1 MLVDSH
7 CHLNFPEFSSDLDA
21 VLTRAAENG
30 IGTMLTINTKLEEA
44 KDLQAIA
51 DRYPQIFCSV
61 GVHPHDAKDYT
72 KGYEGDT
79 LLNQIKA
86 LAQHPK
92 VVGIGE
98 TGLDYFYDN
107 SPREEQIA
115 SFSDHI
121 RASIDLGLPLII
133 HTRDAD
139 DDTISCLKDIGQG
152 KAQGVFHCF
161 SGSADLAQ
169 QALALGF
176 YISFSGIL
184 TFKNATSLRQI
195 AQSTPLERILV
206 ETDAPFLTPV
216 PHRGK
221 RNEPAFTRYT
231 AELLANL
238 KGLSYSEVEKT
249 TTNNFFRLFER
260 ASLPS

>member
-7 CHLNFPEFSSDLDA
+7 CHLNFPEFTSDLDA
-21 VLTRAAENG
+21 VLARAAENG
-30 IGTMLTINTKLEEA
+30 VGAMLTINTKLEEA
-44 KDLQAIA
+44 KDLQTIA
-51 DRYPQIFCSV
+51 DSYPQVYCSV
-61 GVHPHDAKDYT
+61 GVHPHDAKDYVN
-72 KGYEGDT
+72 GYEGDT
-79 LLNQIKA
+79 LFTQIKA

-107 SPREEQIA
+107 SPQKDQIG

-121 RASIDLGLPLII
+121 RASIDLDLPLII

-139 DDTISCLKDIGQG
+139 EDTISCLKEIGQG
-152 KAQGVFHCF
+152 KARGVFHCF
-161 SGSADLAQ
+161 SGSVELAE

-184 TFKNATSLRQI
+184 TFKNAESLRQI
-195 AQSTPLERILV
+195 AQKAPLERILV

-238 KGLSYSEVEKT
+238 RSLSYSEIEKI
-249 TTNNFFRLFER
+249 TTNNFFTLFNKV
-260 ASLPS
+260 SLPS

>member
-7 CHLNFPEFSSDLDA
+7 CHLNFPEFTSDLDA
-21 VLTRAAENG
+21 VLARAATNG

-44 KDLQAIA
+44 KDLQEIA
-51 DRYPQIFCSV
+51 DRYSQIFCSV
-61 GVHPHDAKDYT
+61 GVHPHDAKDYIN
-72 KGYEGDT
+72 GYKGDT
-79 LLNQIKA
+79 LFNQIKA
-86 LAQHPK
+86 LAQHSK

-98 TGLDYFYDN
+98 TGLDYFYNN
-107 SPREEQIA
+107 SPHENQIA

-121 RASIDLGLPLII
+121 RASIDLNLPLII

-139 DDTISCLKDIGQG
+139 EDTIACLKDVGQG
-152 KAQGVFHCF
+152 KAKGVFHCF

-169 QALALGF
+169 QALGLGF

-184 TFKNATSLRQI
+184 TFKNAEGLRQI
-195 AQSTPLERILV
+195 AQDVPLNRILV
-206 ETDAPFLTPV
+206 ETDAPFLTPI

-238 KGLSYSEVEKT
+238 KNLSYSEIEKI
-249 TTNNFFRLFER
+249 TTNNFFTLFEK

>member
-7 CHLNFPEFSSDLDA
+7 CHLNFPEFTSDLDA
-21 VLTRAAENG
+21 VLARAAENG

-44 KDLQAIA
+44 KDLQEIA

-61 GVHPHDAKDYT
+61 GVHPHDAKDYVN
-72 KGYEGDT
+72 GYEGDT
-79 LLNQIKA
+79 LFNQIKV

-107 SPREEQIA
+107 SSHENQIA

-121 RASIDLGLPLII
+121 RASIDLNLPLII

-139 DDTISCLKDIGQG
+139 EDTIACLKDVGQG
-152 KAQGVFHCF
+152 KAKGVFHCF

-184 TFKNATSLRQI
+184 TFKNAESLRQI
-195 AQSTPLERILV
+195 AQDVPLNRILV
-206 ETDAPFLTPV
+206 ETDAPFLTPI

-249 TTNNFFRLFER
+249 TTNNFFTLFEK

>member
-1 MLVDSH
+1 MLIDSH

-21 VLTRAAENG
+21 VVARASENG
-30 IGTMLTINTKLEEA
+30 IGMMLTINTKLAETKA
-44 KDLQAIA
+44 IQQIA
-51 DRYPQIFCSV
+51 DHYPQVFCSV
-61 GVHPHDAKDYT
+61 GVHPHEAKDYV

-79 LLNQIKA
+79 LFNHIKM

-98 TGLDYFYDN
+98 TGLDYFYDH
-107 SPREEQIA
+107 SPHDDQIA

-121 RASIDLGLPLII
+121 RTSIDLHLPLII

-139 DDTISCLKDIGQG
+139 KDTITCLKEVGQG
-152 KAQGVFHCF
+152 KARGVFHCF

-184 TFKNATSLRQI
+184 TFKTAESLRQI
-195 AQSTPLERILV
+195 AQEAPLERILV
-206 ETDAPFLTPV
+206 ETDAPFLAPV

-238 KGLSYSEVEKT
+238 RGLSYSEIEKI
-249 TTNNFFRLFER
+249 TTNNFFTLFSK